1 MKLGMKSFILVTL
14 CASTSLFAAGKK
26 YGTAGCGLGS
36 MVFGDQKG
44 IMQIFAATTNGTSAN
59 QLFGITTGTS
69 NCTDD
74 GVAMIDKEKTYF
86 SEANFE
92 SLKQEM
98 AQGKGENLEAYA
110 SLFGCSSGAFASTVQ
125 NNYGKI
131 FTPGVN
137 ADGMLDNVQNL
148 VSSDA
153 SLQTSCKDL
162 N

>member
-1 MKLGMKSFILVTL
+1 MKIGMKSLALVTL

-36 MVFGDQKG
+36 IILGDQKG
-44 IMQIFAATTNGTSAN
+44 MMQIFAATTNGTGG
-59 QLFGITTGTS
+59 QTFGITSGTS

-98 AQGKGENLEAYA
+98 AQGKGENLKAYA
-110 SLFGCSSGAFASTVQ
+110 TLFGCSSGAFASTVQ

-131 FTPGVN
+131 FTPGVT
-137 ADGMLDNVQNL
+137 ADGMLDNVQSL
-148 VSSDA
+148 VGSDA
-153 SLQTSCKDL
+153 SLQTSCRDV